1 MNELVKLLMSQLSIQ
16 EGQAKGGAG
25 LIFKLAKEKLGGDFS
40 KLSGFIPGI
49 QELIASAP
57 AGGGAGKLLGGLLGK
72 LGGGKAGSLGDLAS
86 LAEVFSKL
94 GLNQEMVAKFIPVI
108 TEFLKGKG
116 GADAVALLGKLV

>member
-25 LIFKLAKEKLGGDFS
+25 LIFKLAQEKLGGDFS
-40 KLSGFIPGI
+40 KLATLVPGI
-49 QELIASAP
+49 QEMIASVP
-57 AGGGAGKLLGGLLGK
+57 AAGGAGKLLGGLLGK
-72 LGGGKAGSLGDLAS
+72 LAGGKAGSLGDLAS
-86 LAEVFSKL
+86 LAGGFSKL
-94 GLNQEMVAKFIPVI
+94 GLNKDMAAKFIPVI